1 VAIRNSV
8 WISLSACKEE
18 SKTDIKKTAWQQYST
33 QSTTYQTKRDKS
45 CTYCIISATFF
56 SPFTYKHTH
65 TDERKHLNQI
75 KLDFVMINKQFRPKW
90 AYLSYSLLFYME
102 ITPICLMAKLYPNFK
117 KMPPPKTHHPSPPR
131 SVNNDSKKLQKK
143 NPVTRKPGPPLTFF
157 WRHEK
162 TIRKK

>member
-1 VAIRNSV
+1 MAIRNSV

-117 KMPPPKTHHPSPPR
+117 KKCHHQKHTTPHHLAQWIMIPKSFRRKIPSPGNQDHHSPFFE
-131 SVNNDSKKLQKK
+131 DTKK
-143 NPVTRKPGPPLTFF
+143 P
-157 WRHEK
+157 
-162 TIRKK
+162 